1 MPPLPEK
8 QAVLPIDSP
17 DRRRLPPLLRG
28 AWYGL
33 NRAFRRRIANTG
45 VTPDQFTVLRCLT
58 ESRPDDMT
66 QSELSTAMSSDP
78 NTIASLLE
86 RMEKNLL
93 LIRIP
98 HNLDRRAHRIQITP
112 LGEIKYS
119 KIRQLAIAL
128 QSDILKVLPEDERE
142 RFLEQLGKVADACRE
157 AAQKAAKKSRAL
169 EIKPH
174 K

>member
-1 MPPLPEK
+1 
-8 QAVLPIDSP
+8 
-17 DRRRLPPLLRG
+17 
-28 AWYGL
+28 
-33 NRAFRRRIANTG
+33 
-45 VTPDQFTVLRCLT
+45 
-58 ESRPDDMT
+58 MT